1 MAVGGEAVLVGLV
14 GLAAVLADA
23 AGEALGDDE
32 EEGGGDEEG
41 GDAHVEEAGDGG
53 GAVVGVE
60 GGEDEVTGEGGADA
74 DLGGFEV
81 AGLAD
86 EDDVGVLAEEGTEG
100 GGEGAADFVVD
111 LDLVDAL
118 EVVLDGVLGG
128 HDVDVGG
135 VDGMDG
141 GVEGGG
147 LAGAGGAGDEDHAV
161 GGADGLLEVL
171 EGVGVEAELGEV
183 ELEGL
188 FIEQAHDGFLPVD
201 GGEGGDAEVDFVG
214 VVAEL
219 DAAVLGEAA
228 FGDVEVGHDLDAGD
242 EGGLQALGGGHDL
255 VEHAVDAEADA
266 EDLFVGL
273 EVDVG
278 GAAADGID
286 QDHVDES
293 DERRLVGRLLQFED
307 VDLAAAA
314 IVVRQDL
321 DLARLVLQFAD
332 DIGQDG
338 VLPVIAAL
346 DRLLDRA
353 LRRHHRHDAKRG
365 EELDVVEGEDVG
377 GVGHR
382 QRKRV
387 SGSFDREHLVLAGH
401 VPGHELEDVGID
413 VELGERDRGDAVLP
427 GEEADKLLLGQE
439 LEPDQHRPELVAGP
453 PLVGEGAL
461 QLLARDQAFP
471 DEQIAQAPAQR
482 RLRRVTHNCQCLHDL
497 CPFREGRAS
506 VVPG

>member
-1 MAVGGEAVLVGLV
+1 EDEVADFGGDGHDLVDGDAAPHAGEVAGGAALAAVEGAGAEALGEMAVGDEAVLVGLV
-14 GLAAVLADA
+14 GVAAVLADA

-81 AGLAD
+81 AGFAD
-86 EDDVGVLAEEGTEG
+86 EDDVGVLAEEGAEG

-128 HDVDVGG
+128 HDVDIGG

-161 GGADGLLEVL
+161 GGAEGLLEVL
-171 EGVGVEAELGEV
+171 EGPGVEAELGEV

-201 GGEGGDAEVDFVG
+201 GGEGRDAEVDLVG

-228 FGDVEVGHDLDAGD
+228 FGDIEVGHALDPGD
-242 EGGLQALGGGHDL
+242 EGGLEAIGRDHDL
-255 VEHAVDAEADA
+255 VEDAVHAEADA

-278 GAAADGID
+278 GAAADGVD
-286 QDHVDES
+286 QDHVDEL
-293 DERRLVGRLLQFED
+293 DDGGLVGRLL
-307 VDLAAAA
+307 
-314 IVVRQDL
+314 
-321 DLARLVLQFAD
+321 
-332 DIGQDG
+332 
-338 VLPVIAAL
+338 
-346 DRLLDRA
+346 
-353 LRRHHRHDAKRG
+353 
-365 EELDVVEGEDVG
+365 EL
-377 GVGHR
+377 
-382 QRKRV
+382 K
-387 SGSFDREHLVLAGH
+387 
-401 VPGHELEDVGID
+401 D
-413 VELGERDRGDAVLP
+413 VE
-427 GEEADKLLLGQE
+427 
-439 LEPDQHRPELVAGP
+439 
-453 PLVGEGAL
+453 
-461 QLLARDQAFP
+461 
-471 DEQIAQAPAQR
+471 I
-482 RLRRVTHNCQCLHDL
+482 
-497 CPFREGRAS
+497 GRAS
-506 VVPG
+506 CRERVETAVVVSE